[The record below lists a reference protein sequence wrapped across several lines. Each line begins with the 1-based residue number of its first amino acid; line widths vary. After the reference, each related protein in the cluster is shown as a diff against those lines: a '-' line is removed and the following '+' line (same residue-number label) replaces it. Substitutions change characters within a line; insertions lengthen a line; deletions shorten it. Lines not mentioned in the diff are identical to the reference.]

1 MSSQPHRLASLCASA
16 VLLTSAGS
24 PPLRFPSPP
33 HPGSSHFSPEG
44 VVLWKLLGFCAT
56 PPSTRPCPLPLHPP
70 FLDVPL
76 IHGSP
81 VATLADLRGPWITC
95 RTPWLLGSLTSSFPR
110 TFSSVPPLPPSPISC
125 HAPGRHRRHSVQL
138 FHLCPA
144 EALSLQLAPS
154 ATSVAPA
161 LHGIIAP
168 PMGPHPQVC
177 TPACLC
183 THPLPPSALDEVPS
197 S

>member
-33 HPGSSHFSPEG
+33 HPGSSHFSPEV

-95 RTPWLLGSLTSSFPR
+95 CTPWLLGSLTSSFPR

-125 HAPGRHRRHSVQL
+125 HAPGHHRRHSVQL